1 MPTLACI
8 SASYN
13 PFQDACQLSRTW
25 LNLLAALRPFKPPN
39 EDHRRRPTAG
49 PSYRSSKES
58 LNGLSASPTA
68 FSAPGKSP
76 FSIFGK
82 TILLKSPTMLPP
94 ISGARQTS
102 SGAGLKNFRPRGLL
116 AGFFRRTQAHTPEPR
131 PFGIPVEL
139 TKSRR
144 RCNGLIIFAVL
155 LAVLGLNAA
164 GVHRPP
170 ALRHLRFT
178 LDHHLFDFCLCRH

>member
-1 MPTLACI
+1 
-8 SASYN
+8 
-13 PFQDACQLSRTW
+13 
-25 LNLLAALRPFKPPN
+25 
-39 EDHRRRPTAG
+39 
-49 PSYRSSKES
+49 
-58 LNGLSASPTA
+58 
-68 FSAPGKSP
+68 
-76 FSIFGK
+76 
-82 TILLKSPTMLPP
+82 MLPP
-94 ISGARQTS
+94 NISGARQTS

-139 TKSRR
+139 TKPRR
-144 RCNGLIIFAVL
+144 RCNGLIILAVL

-178 LDHHLFDFCLCRH
+178 LVHQNFPLTVVITHGRFSIWGWADDPEVNQTLARVLTQLGVRGARLGWQ